1 MAKMS
6 DALLEASEISAGY
19 GDGLVLE
26 RVSLSVSR
34 GHSLAVLG
42 RNGMGKSTLML
53 TLMGHLKLRHGAI
66 RWRGNDIANVA
77 PDRRVQMGLGWVP
90 QGREVFPSLTV
101 DEHLVIAARPGHWDR
116 DAVYA
121 QFPRLAERRRNLG
134 RELSGGEQQMLAIG
148 RTLMTN
154 PDLLLLDE
162 PLEGLAPVIVR
173 DVAHGIRRLMAEQG
187 VTVILV
193 EQHTRFALSLTEQVM
208 VLERG
213 RTVHTGPSDALLND
227 VAALDRLVGMRSLRD
242 RAVED
247 HDPGIGRGGT
257 RNHSAKV

>member
-26 RVSLSVSR
+26 QISLSISS
-34 GHSLAVLG
+34 GQSLAVLG

-66 RWRGNDIANVA
+66 RWRGEDISTIA

-101 DEHLVIAARPGHWDR
+101 DEHLVIASRPGHWNR

-121 QFPRLAERRRNLG
+121 QFPKLAERRRNLG

-173 DVAHGIRRLMAEQG
+173 DVAHRIRRLMAEQG

-208 VLERG
+208 VLDRG
-213 RTVHTGPSDALLND
+213 RMVHFGPSDALLND
-227 VAALDRLVGMRSLRD
+227 VSALDRLVGMRSLRD

-247 HDPGIGRGGT
+247 HDPSTRRGGT
-257 RNHSAKV
+257 RNHSANV

>member
-1 MAKMS
+1 MS
-6 DALLEASEISAGY
+6 DALLDVAELSAGY
-19 GDGLVLE
+19 GDSLVLE
-26 RVSLSVSR
+26 KVSLSVPK

-53 TLMGHLKLRHGAI
+53 ALMGHLKLRHGAI
-66 RWRGNDIANVA
+66 RWRGEDISNTA
-77 PDRRVQMGLGWVP
+77 PDRRVKMGLGWVP

-101 DEHLVIAARPGHWDR
+101 DEHLAIAARPGAWNR

-121 QFPRLAERRRNLG
+121 QFPNLAERRRNLG

-162 PLEGLAPVIVR
+162 PLEGLAPVIVQ
-173 DVAHGIRRLMAEQG
+173 DIAHRIRKLMAEQG
-187 VTVILV
+187 LTIVLV

-213 RTVHTGPSDALLND
+213 RTVHAGPSAALLGD

-247 HDPGIGRGGT
+247 RDTSVRPGGS

>member
-1 MAKMS
+1 MS

-19 GDGLVLE
+19 GDSLVLE
-26 RVSLSVSR
+26 EISLSVPK
-34 GHSLAVLG
+34 GQSLAVLG

-53 TLMGHLKLRHGAI
+53 TLMGHLKLRHGTI
-66 RWRGNDIANVA
+66 RWKGKDISKVS

-101 DEHLVIAARPGHWDR
+101 DEHLVIAARRGPWTR
-116 DAVYA
+116 EAVYA
-121 QFPRLAERRRNLG
+121 QFPKLAERRRNLG

-162 PLEGLAPVIVR
+162 PLEGLAPVIVQ
-173 DVAHGIRRLMAEQG
+173 DIAHRVRTLMAEQG
-187 VTVILV
+187 LTIVLV
-193 EQHTRFALSLTEQVM
+193 EQHTRFALALTEQVI

-213 RTVHTGPSDALLND
+213 RMAHKGSSAALLND
-227 VAALDRLVGMRSLRD
+227 VPALDRLVGMRSLRD
-242 RAVED
+242 RAVVD
-247 HDPGIGRGGT
+247 HDASVRPGGT
-257 RNHSAKV
+257 KNHSAKV

>member
-1 MAKMS
+1 MS
-6 DALLEASEISAGY
+6 DALLDVTELSAGY
-19 GDGLVLE
+19 GDSLVLD
-26 RVSLSVSR
+26 RVSLSVPK
-34 GHSLAVLG
+34 GQSLAVLG

-53 TLMGHLKLRHGAI
+53 ALMGHLKVRHGAI
-66 RWRGNDIANVA
+66 RWRGEDISNVP

-90 QGREVFPSLTV
+90 QGREVVPTLTV
-101 DEHLVIAARPGHWDR
+101 DEHLVIAARPGSWNR

-148 RTLMTN
+148 RILMTN
-154 PDLLLLDE
+154 PELLLLAE
-162 PLEGLAPVIVR
+162 PLEGLAPVIVHEIAQR
-173 DVAHGIRRLMAEQG
+173 IRKLMAEQG
-187 VTVILV
+187 LTIILV

-213 RTVHTGPSDALLND
+213 RVAHLGPSAALLDD

-242 RAVED
+242 RAAA
-247 HDPGIGRGGT
+247 PG
-257 RNHSAKV
+257 